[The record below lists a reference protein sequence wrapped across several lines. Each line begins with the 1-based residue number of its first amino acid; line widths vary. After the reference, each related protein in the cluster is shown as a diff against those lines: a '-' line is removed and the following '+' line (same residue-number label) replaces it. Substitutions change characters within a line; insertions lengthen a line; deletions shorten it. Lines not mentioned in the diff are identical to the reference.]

1 MHAVFGDCARAQGV
15 VEVAARG
22 AGFQIINQDARTAH
36 EAWGNLVLLRI
47 VGSDGGDEAAFEIQ
61 VFGQN
66 GRL

>member
-1 MHAVFGDCARAQGV
+1 M
-15 VEVAARG
+15 VEVTARG
-22 AGFQIINQDARTAH
+22 AGFQIINEDARTTH